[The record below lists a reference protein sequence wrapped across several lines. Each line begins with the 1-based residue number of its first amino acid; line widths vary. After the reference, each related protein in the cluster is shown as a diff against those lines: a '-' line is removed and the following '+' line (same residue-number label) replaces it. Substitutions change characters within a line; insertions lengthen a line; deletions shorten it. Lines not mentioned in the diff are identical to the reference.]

1 MNPSTDMTGLLARLF
16 GRKGQAPGL
25 SRDEAFDA
33 MTMMMSGK
41 VPAEQVAAFLGAIAG
56 KGVAVDELVGMVT
69 AMRAHAK
76 PIDLPGD
83 RAIDTCGTGG
93 TGLDTF
99 NVSTIAAFILA
110 AGGHLVVK
118 HGNRS
123 ASGKCGGADL
133 LERLG
138 VNLAMTPEQTKAC
151 ALATGFGFVFARS
164 YHPAMAH
171 VAPIRSALKVK
182 TVFNILGP
190 LSNPAAAK
198 RQVIGVYDPA
208 MMTPMAKV
216 LRELGSENVL
226 IVHGGDG
233 TDEITLAA
241 ETAAVHLCRGEI
253 AALTI
258 TPEDFG
264 LPRYA
269 LAELLGGDVEA
280 NHRDALAMLTA
291 SPEVSAAK
299 RDLVIANSA
308 AALWVAGSAATL
320 KEGRHLAEELL
331 NSGKALAVLKEV
343 RRHG

>member
-1 MNPSTDMTGLLARLF
+1 MNPSTDMTALLSQLF
-16 GRKGQAPGL
+16 KGQKL
-25 SRDEAFDA
+25 SRDDAFDA
-33 MTMMMSGK
+33 MSLMMSGK
-41 VPAEQVAAFLGAIAG
+41 VPAEQVAALLGALAG
-56 KGVAVDELVGMVT
+56 RGVAIDELVGMVT

-76 PIDLPGD
+76 TIDLPGD
-83 RAIDTCGTGG
+83 KAIDTCGTGG

-99 NVSTIAAFILA
+99 NVSTISAFILA
-110 AGGHLVVK
+110 ADGHLVVK

-133 LERLG
+133 LEKLG

-208 MMTPMAKV
+208 MMAPMAEV

-233 TDEITLAA
+233 TDEITLST
-241 ETAAVHLCRGEI
+241 ETTAIHLNRGDI
-253 AALTI
+253 TPLTI
-258 TPEDFG
+258 APEDFD
-264 LPRYA
+264 LPRYP
-269 LAELLGGDVEA
+269 LADLLGGDVTA
-280 NHRDALAMLTA
+280 NHRDAVAMLTGDG
-291 SPEVSAAK
+291 ETSAAK

-308 AALWVAGSAATL
+308 AALWIAGSAETL
-320 KEGRHLAEELL
+320 KDGRHRAEQLL
-331 NSGKALAVLKEV
+331 TSGKALAVLEEV